1 MLPSLAL
8 VQQHPVVH
16 AILSLAGS
24 AKSLGEQVS
33 QEVVVGSLGESELPD
48 VVEVDG
54 KLLYRVETRLR
65 TRISGRIEERTTE
78 RRERD

>member
-8 VQQHPVVH
+8 VQQHPIVH

-54 KLLYRVETRLR
+54 KLLYRVEARSR
-65 TRISGRIEERTTE
+65 TQISDRIEKRKTG
-78 RRERD
+78 RRPA

>member
-1 MLPSLAL
+1 VLPSLAL
-8 VQQHPVVH
+8 VQQHPIVH
-16 AILSLAGS
+16 AILGLAGS

-54 KLLYRVETRLR
+54 KLLCMVKARSRN
-65 TRISGRIEERTTE
+65 RISGHIEKRTTG
-78 RRERD
+78 RRE